1 MALSNQQ
8 AETAARAL
16 VTRYAPD
23 APTEVVT
30 AAMDLLRQAIRLPV
44 GVEEAAFSDQTV
56 HYEGRAGADLL
67 RRSGAASLLASY
79 RRPRARVIEAA
90 S

>member
-1 MALSNQQ
+1 MALTVAQ
-8 AETAARAL
+8 AEAAARAL

-23 APTEVVT
+23 APTDVVT
-30 AAMDLLRQAIRLPV
+30 AAVDLLRQAIRLPV
-44 GVEEAAFSDQTV
+44 GVTEATYSDQQV
-56 HYEGRAGADLL
+56 SYEGRAGADLL

-79 RRPRARVIEAA
+79 RRPRARVIEEA